1 VGIRHMQVPENQREE
16 RPWIIR
22 VGSKLRHRI
31 DRISTTNSKIPVD
44 PILGPEHFAWTKAL
58 AENWEDIAAEAE
70 AVIKHRE
77 AIPPLRE
84 LSPDHQNTGRDGKWR
99 SFFLIGYGY
108 KVPENCAR
116 APKTAALVEKVP
128 DLNSA
133 FFSILDPG
141 ATIPPHRGVT
151 RGLVTCHLGVK
162 IPKDASNCWIEVE
175 GQKTHWNNGEWL
187 VFDDCFVH
195 QVANETDEMR
205 VVLLV
210 QVKRPMRFFGKLVH
224 DTWLWAIRKSPFVQD
239 ARKNFDK
246 WEEAFATAEAN
257 EPA

>member
-1 VGIRHMQVPENQREE
+1 MQDQEKGPEA

-22 VGSKLRHRI
+22 VGSKLRSRI
-31 DRISTTNSKIPVD
+31 DRISTASSKIPVE
-44 PILGPEHFAWTKAL
+44 PILNEKHFDWTRHIADH
-58 AENWEDIAAEAE
+58 WEEIAAEAE
-70 AVIKHRE
+70 AVVKHRD

-84 LSPDHQNTGRDGKWR
+84 LSPDHRNTGRDGKWR

-116 APKTAALVEKVP
+116 APKTAALMEKVP

-141 ATIPPHRGVT
+141 AIIPPHRGVT

-162 IPKDASNCWIEVE
+162 VPKDTSNCWIEVE
-175 GQKTHWNNGEWL
+175 GQRAHWKNREWL
-187 VFDDCFVH
+187 IFDDCFVH
-195 QVANETDEMR
+195 QVANETNETR
-205 VVLLV
+205 VILLV
-210 QVKRPMRFFGKLVH
+210 QVKRPMGFPGKLVH
-224 DTWLWAIRKSPFVQD
+224 DAWLWAIRKSPFVQD

-246 WEEAFATAEAN
+246 WEEAFAIAEAN
-257 EPA
+257 EKV

>member
-1 VGIRHMQVPENQREE
+1 MQEQEKGPET

-22 VGSKLRHRI
+22 VGSKLRSRI
-31 DRISTTNSKIPVD
+31 DRISTASSKIPVE
-44 PILGPEHFAWTKAL
+44 PILSEKHFDWTSHIADH
-58 AENWEDIAAEAE
+58 WEEIAAEAE
-70 AVIKHRE
+70 AIVKHRD

-84 LSPDHQNTGRDGKWR
+84 LSPDHRNTGRDGKWR

-116 APKTAALVEKVP
+116 APKTAALMEKVP

-151 RGLVTCHLGVK
+151 RGLITCHLGVK
-162 IPKDASNCWIEVE
+162 VPKDTSNCWIEVE
-175 GQKTHWNNGEWL
+175 GQRAHWKNGEWL
-187 VFDDCFVH
+187 IFDDCFVH
-195 QVANETDEMR
+195 QVANETDETR
-205 VVLLV
+205 VILLV
-210 QVKRPMRFFGKLVH
+210 QVKRPMRFPGKLVH
-224 DTWLWAIRKSPFVQD
+224 DAWLWAIRKSPFVQD

-246 WEEAFATAEAN
+246 WEEAFAIAEAN
-257 EPA
+257 EEV

>member
-1 VGIRHMQVPENQREE
+1 MNDIEQGPES
-16 RPWIIR
+16 RPWVIR
-22 VGSKLRHRI
+22 IGSKLRSRI
-31 DRISTTNSKIPVD
+31 DRISTASSKIPVE
-44 PILGPEHFAWTKAL
+44 PLLSQEHFDWTDEL
-58 AENWEDIAAEAE
+58 AQNWQAIANEAE
-70 AVIKHRE
+70 AIVKHRE
-77 AIPPLRE
+77 AIPPLNE
-84 LSPDHQNTGRDGKWR
+84 LSPDHKNTGRDGKWR
-99 SFFLIGYGY
+99 SFFLFGYGY
-108 KVPENCAR
+108 KVPENCLR
-116 APKTAALVEKVP
+116 APKTAALVAKVP

-141 ATIPPHRGVT
+141 ATIPRHRGVT

-162 IPKDASNCWIEVE
+162 IPKDAQQCWIEVE
-175 GQKTHWNNGEWL
+175 GQKTHWQNGKWL
-187 VFDDCFVH
+187 VFDDCFEH

-210 QVKRPMRFFGKLVH
+210 QVKRPMRLFGRLVH

-246 WEEAFATAEAN
+246 WEEAFRIAEAN

>member
-1 VGIRHMQVPENQREE
+1 MQHSELNEGPES
-16 RPWIIR
+16 RPWVIR
-22 VGSKLRHRI
+22 IGSKLRGRI
-31 DRISTTNSKIPVD
+31 DRISTASSKIPVEPVLSD
-44 PILGPEHFAWTKAL
+44 SYFSWTKEL
-58 AENWEDIAAEAE
+58 ADNWQDIAAEAE
-70 AVIKHRE
+70 AVIKHRD
-77 AIPPLRE
+77 AIPPLNE
-84 LSPDHQNTGRDGKWR
+84 LSPDHRNTGRDGKWR
-99 SFFLIGYGY
+99 SFFLFGYGY

-116 APKTAALVEKVP
+116 APKTAALVAKVP
-128 DLNSA
+128 ELNSA

-151 RGLVTCHLGVK
+151 RGLVTCHLGIK
-162 IPKDASNCWIEVE
+162 IPKDSANCWIEVE
-175 GQKTHWNNGEWL
+175 GQRQNWGNGQWL
-187 VFDDCFVH
+187 VFDDCFQH
-195 QVANETDEMR
+195 HVANETDEMR

-210 QVKRPMRFFGKLVH
+210 QVKRPMRFFGKMVH

>member
-1 VGIRHMQVPENQREE
+1 MEHHEHNQGQPP
-16 RPWIIR
+16 RPWIVR
-22 VGSKLRHRI
+22 VGSRMRHRI
-31 DRISTTNSKIPVD
+31 DRISTASSKIPVE
-44 PILGPEHFAWTKAL
+44 PILSQEEFPWTKAI
-58 AENWEDIAAEAE
+58 ADNWKDIAAEAE
-70 AVIKHRE
+70 AVIKHRD

-108 KVPENCAR
+108 KVEENCLR
-116 APKTAALVEKVP
+116 APKTAELVEKIP

-151 RGLVTCHLGVK
+151 RGLITCHLGVK
-162 IPKDASNCWIEVE
+162 IPKDAPNYWIEVE
-175 GQKTHWNNGEWL
+175 GQKTHWHDGKWL

-210 QVKRPMRFFGKLVH
+210 QVKRPMRFFGRLVH
-224 DTWLWAIRKSPFVQD
+224 DAWLWAIRKSPFVQD